1 MARRSIGGVGIGRVL
16 LIGAIVCFVL
26 KLLKVDVEIDLVT
39 LGLALGFGSFLL

>member
-1 MARRSIGGVGIGRVL
+1 MARRGVGGLGIGKLL

-26 KLLKVDVEIDLVT
+26 KLLKVDVGIDLLT